1 MFQAEKTMSHR
12 LVLNI
17 ATLKAFSA
25 TRFDCNL
32 VPWPGNKTYYKHWAM
47 VLEKPGC
54 YKGNDRMIFL
64 SPTV

>member
-17 ATLKAFSA
+17 ASLKAFSA

-54 YKGNDRMIFL
+54 YKG
-64 SPTV
+64 